1 MSTGTYLQSN
11 EAVAYG
17 GIERPTEYGSGG
29 GCVGGGK
36 GGGVIT
42 LKATTSIQVDGL
54 VSANGNDDGGDCG
67 GGSGGSI
74 YIETDYFKGSGM
86 VTSRG
91 GAGSGTGGG
100 GGGGRISIVH
110 NVSQAFTGDVFADGG
125 DISCKYHASSKVIV
139 KHRIYVEL
147 KTN

>member
-29 GCVGGGK
+29 GCEGGGK

-54 VSANGNDDGGDCG
+54 VSANGNDGGDCG

-100 GGGGRISIVH
+100 GGGGRISIVQ
-110 NVSQAFTGDVFADGG
+110 NVSQRFTGDVFADGG

>member
-29 GCVGGGK
+29 GCEGGGK

-54 VSANGNDDGGDCG
+54 VSANGNDGGDCG

-91 GAGSGTGGG
+91 GAGNGTGGG

-110 NVSQAFTGDVFADGG
+110 RVSPEFTGDVFADGG
-125 DISCKYHASSKVIV
+125 DISCKYHASSKLIV
-139 KHRIYVEL
+139 KHRIYVGL

>member
-1 MSTGTYLQSN
+1 
-11 EAVAYG
+11 
-17 GIERPTEYGSGG
+17 
-29 GCVGGGK
+29 
-36 GGGVIT
+36 
-42 LKATTSIQVDGL
+42 
-54 VSANGNDDGGDCG
+54 
-67 GGSGGSI
+67 
-74 YIETDYFKGSGM
+74 M

-91 GAGSGTGGG
+91 GAGNGTGGG

>member
-29 GCVGGGK
+29 GCEGGGK

-54 VSANGNDDGGDCG
+54 LIFVLLRLHPRSH
-67 GGSGGSI
+67 
-74 YIETDYFKGSGM
+74 YLLLHGM
-86 VTSRG
+86 LP
-91 GAGSGTGGG
+91 
-100 GGGGRISIVH
+100 
-110 NVSQAFTGDVFADGG
+110 
-125 DISCKYHASSKVIV
+125 YHF
-139 KHRIYVEL
+139 L
-147 KTN
+147 